1 MRVFYFKEDIR
12 NVTEMYYEVIL
23 SALKKKGCE
32 LVLLESA
39 TFKTAR
45 QIDKRSYILATS
57 LLGFMKCWLVGHRN
71 FIYWYQGITPEEDR
85 MISGSQFRF
94 KVFSW
99 IEKLSLQTIR
109 YKLGVSKYLFMH
121 YENKYH
127 IQIPLGKVFIMPC
140 FNSEFH
146 KESFFVEGKYDK
158 NTFCF
163 AGGMQ
168 VWQGFEDIVKLFVQ
182 IENKYPDAFLKV
194 YSKDKVEAK
203 KILDKYHVVNYLLD
217 CVPQEEM
224 EKVLADSKFGFIIR
238 EDNIINN
245 VATPTK
251 LGTYIGNGIIPV
263 YTPTI
268 HAYAD
273 LKGKYK
279 YLCCADV
286 SNLLEA
292 LEPYMTQT
300 IDNNDIM
307 KDYSKLFKDYFNK
320 EKYIDKLVEYL
331 DFKK

>member
-1 MRVFYFKEDIR
+1 MKVYYFKEDIR
-12 NVTEMYYEVIL
+12 NVTEMYYDVML
-23 SALKKKGCE
+23 SALRKKGYE
-32 LVLLESA
+32 LILLDKATIRSA
-39 TFKTAR
+39 RTIEKG
-45 QIDKRSYILATS
+45 SYILATS
-57 LLGFMKCWLVGHRN
+57 LLAFFKCWLVGHKK
-71 FIYWYQGITPEEDR
+71 FIYWYQGITPEEDK
-85 MISGSQFRF
+85 MIFGSQFRYI
-94 KVFSW
+94 VFSW
-99 IEKLSLQTIR
+99 IEKLSLKKIK
-109 YKLGVSKYLFMH
+109 YKIGVSKYLFKH
-121 YENKYH
+121 YERKYGM
-127 IQIPLGKVFIMPC
+127 QIPEEEVFIMPC
-140 FNSEFH
+140 YNSDFH
-146 KESFFVEGKYDK
+146 KESFFVEDKYKK

-182 IENKYPDAFLKV
+182 IENKYPNAFLKV

-203 KILDKYHVVNYLLD
+203 KILDKYHVANYLLD

-331 DFKK
+331 DLKK